1 MRLRLRMMYI
11 IMGTPIMGVIAL
23 MGITPDEIGRTLM
36 SEQSNAITA
45 PHSAVAGSRT
55 TWLEDFSASRAM

>member
-1 MRLRLRMMYI
+1 
-11 IMGTPIMGVIAL
+11 MGVIAL